1 MDSEQ
6 RIFNGS
12 LEGYSWNDSNGNP
25 IEKKD
30 LNNYFQAK
38 SENTRKE
45 AITKYMPIGS
55 VLKVKNKIGL
65 YMIVGYKYKNNDI
78 EFDYLAARYPGG
90 ITNNAKIEVFNHED
104 IEKVHH
110 IGMVDGIQKEYK
122 KSLLGE
128 TEGFNKTL

>member
-1 MDSEQ
+1 MDYAK
-6 RIFNGS
+6 RIFDEN
-12 LEGYSWNDSNGNP
+12 LEEYNWNDNNGNP
-25 IEKKD
+25 IEKQN

-38 SENTRKE
+38 SQETMKQ

-78 EFDYLAARYPGG
+78 EFDYLAAKYPGG
-90 ITNNAKIEVFNHED
+90 ITNNAKIDVFNHED
-104 IEKVHH
+104 IEKIHH
-110 IGMVDGIQKEYK
+110 VGMVDGIQREYK
-122 KSLLGE
+122 NSLLGE